1 MRKSKPLR
9 LYVGQK
15 NTHPTK
21 PRKQW
26 ASPNSRVPGKSQNF
40 KSEADETKTKRCTQ
54 SAPHLT
60 WVGINSAVHIHSIE
74 KEADT
79 QKLGNFIWRKK
90 VEPQSIWLLVSA
102 RSPAYH
108 GDHHHWHL
116 VNVFPPRE
124 ESMKKLLKVKNHQ
137 AKLIIVRKKSPGKE
151 AVDEE
156 EESSEAVEAN
166 VREAPTHPGLRNWR

>member
-1 MRKSKPLR
+1 M
-9 LYVGQK
+9 GQK

-79 QKLGNFIWRKK
+79 QKLGWGKGEKSREAIN
-90 VEPQSIWLLVSA
+90 LTA

-166 VREAPTHPGLRNWR
+166 VREAPTHPGLRNKR